1 MKKFSLIYLFWGLI
15 FIVLPLF
22 LILAH
27 ALNANTDLSD
37 FVFTL
42 DNFSRFFEPL
52 YIKILITS
60 LILAGLSTILCLIV
74 GYPVAYIISKMS
86 EKVRNNMILIF
97 IIPMWMNFLLRTYA
111 WLTLLGN
118 KGLINKF
125 IGLFGLGPW
134 DLMYNSKAIMIGMV
148 YNFLP
153 FMVLPIYT
161 VLLKMDTKLIEAAKD
176 LGANDFEVFT
186 KVIFP
191 LSLPGIYT
199 GITMVFIPAIS
210 TFVVPNLLGGNNF
223 YLIGNLIEKQ
233 FTFTGDWGFGS
244 AISMVLILI
253 MLLILVVPK
262 LFNKK
267 IKTGDLGG
275 DIFWKK

>member
-52 YIKILITS
+52 YVKILITS

-161 VLLKMDTKLIEAAKD
+161 VLLKMDQKLIEAAKD

-186 KVIFP
+186 KVILP

-244 AISMVLILI
+244 AISMVLIVI

-262 LFNKK
+262 LFNKR
-267 IKTGDLGG
+267 IKTGDMGG
-275 DIFWKK
+275 DIF

>member
-1 MKKFSLIYLFWGLI
+1 MKKFSLIYLFWGLV
-15 FIVLPLF
+15 FIVFPLF

-27 ALNANTDLSD
+27 SLSSNTDLAD
-37 FVFTL
+37 FAFTL

-52 YIKILITS
+52 YVKILLTS
-60 LILAGLSTILCLIV
+60 LVLAGVTTILCLII
-74 GYPVAYIISKMS
+74 GYPVAYIISQMS

-125 IGLFGLGPW
+125 IGLFGWGPW
-134 DLMYNSKAIMIGMV
+134 NLMYNSKAIMIGMV

-161 VLLKMDTKLIEAAKD
+161 VLLKMDKKLIEAAKD
-176 LGANDFEVFT
+176 LGANDFKVFM
-186 KVIFP
+186 KVILP

-244 AISMVLILI
+244 AISMILIVI
-253 MLLILVVPK
+253 MLLILIIPK
-262 LFNKK
+262 LFNGK
-267 IKTGDLGG
+267 IKTSEIGG
-275 DIFWKK
+275 GL